1 MAVLAVAR
9 GTHFRYFHTPDS
21 NRVSIKCRPDAL
33 PVTTRSPN
41 FDIASKVT
49 RAN

>member
-1 MAVLAVAR
+1 MAVLTMER
-9 GTHFRYFHTPDS
+9 GTHFRYFHTQDS

-41 FDIASKVT
+41 FDIPNKVS